1 MLVYQVSQHAPL
13 YWPYMFLFVTQARG
27 LPASDFGLLKSIYY
41 FAVMLAEVP
50 LGVLAD
56 RVGRRTTLLFAAL
69 ANSCGCALYVRG
81 RGFTTYAAA
90 ELAFALTTALQSG
103 ADSALL
109 FDAYAADG
117 RAHEFARAKGL
128 LEAVGLAGASA
139 AFVLAG
145 LLVTANGDPTRTYLA
160 TGLLSLVGAG
170 AAFALVEPPRT
181 STLHIRQHVAETL
194 RDLIRT
200 PGLIATLVY
209 AALVYAALRAANA
222 LLWNPVL
229 AEASVPLSAYG
240 PLTAAVTLLGAFTAW
255 RADALQRRLGVAPL
269 AFAIAASLVA
279 MYTLLALAP
288 GAWGAP
294 LIASHGLALGVAP
307 VFIVDLLNRRI
318 HAAERRATLLS
329 FESLLQ
335 RGLYGAIVYFA
346 ASGLDQHGLGAVLI
360 GFALQSLVALTLV
373 PALRP
378 RVLAV

>member
-81 RGFTTYAAA
+81 RGFTAYAAA

-128 LEAVGLAGASA
+128 LEAIGLAGASA

-181 STLHIRQHVAETL
+181 SMLHIRQHVAETL

-209 AALVYAALRAANA
+209 AALRAANA

-229 AEASVPLSAYG
+229 AAASVPLSAYG

-279 MYTLLALAP
+279 MYALLALAP

-346 ASGLDQHGLGAVLI
+346 ASGLDQHGLGTVLI
-360 GFALQSLVALTLV
+360 GFALQSLLALALV

-378 RVLAV
+378 RVQAV